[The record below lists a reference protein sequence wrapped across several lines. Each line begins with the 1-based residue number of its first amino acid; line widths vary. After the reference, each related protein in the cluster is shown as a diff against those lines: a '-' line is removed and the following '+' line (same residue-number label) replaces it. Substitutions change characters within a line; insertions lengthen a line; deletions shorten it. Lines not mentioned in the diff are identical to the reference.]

1 MPETLKT
8 IAAEIAV
15 CKNCELSRTRT
26 YSVPGEGNPD
36 TEIMLIGEGP
46 GKNEDLEGRP
56 FIGQA
61 GKLLTELL
69 ANAGLTREDVFI
81 CNVVKCRPPL
91 NRDPEPAELAAC
103 NAYLDRQIAVIKPS
117 IIITLGR
124 FSMANFFEDV
134 KISQVHGMMKRVG
147 DTFVI
152 PMFHPAAALHQ
163 PALKPAIREDFSK
176 LPKLLAMAR
185 KELGL
190 PAKQNIAKPEPLRQP
205 VPEQPKHNNLSSDKP
220 DAPEGKQL
228 KLL

>member
-1 MPETLKT
+1 MTETLEL
-8 IAAEIAV
+8 IAKEISV
-15 CKNCELSRTRT
+15 CKSCELWRTRT
-26 YSVPGEGNPD
+26 NSVPGVGPAN

-46 GKNEDLEGRP
+46 GKNEDLQGLP

-69 ANAGLTREDVFI
+69 ADAGLTREEVFV

-91 NRDPEPAELAAC
+91 NRDPEPAELTAC
-103 NAYLDRQIAVIKPS
+103 DAFLDRQIAAINPK

-124 FSMANFFEDV
+124 FSMGKFFQGV
-134 KISQVHGMMKRVG
+134 KITQVHGKMKRVG
-147 DTFVI
+147 DAFVI

-163 PALKPAIREDFSK
+163 VALKPTIKQDFAN
-176 LPKLLAMAR
+176 LPKLLSMAK

-190 PAKQNIAKPEPLRQP
+190 EKPPVANPNVESNEADDLPAKQM
-205 VPEQPKHNNLSSDKP
+205 
-220 DAPEGKQL
+220 